1 VDGKPTSLLVSNS
14 RIIEINHIQHY
25 KVMRKHILFIF
36 LSFFVVAIGTAQSK
50 GPKIGY
56 IDMEYILQNVN
67 GYIDATNQLEGK
79 AQAWKQEI
87 EVKKNEIK
95 KLKDALIVE
104 KALLTRELIEER
116 ETEIKFLDTELLEY
130 QQKRFGANGDY
141 IYQKSSLS
149 KPVQDQVFTVV
160 QDIAERLKFDFIF
173 DKSSDMTML
182 FAAKRFDISD
192 QVLRKLNNTEKR
204 EKLSKKQQEAEQVK
218 EKIQEALDENPELN
232 ERQLQLDAKKAAKEK
247 AQAERIQLQEQKRK
261 DFEENRRRIK
271 EEREAKK
278 NGTVSATTEK
288 VATEKAATDKVTI
301 PVKDAT
307 ATATATKNNVEIERE
322 RIAAERAKSVEAKK
336 QENADRKKA
345 LEEKRKKIL
354 EEREAQ
360 RKAKEEQLKQ
370 KTNGN

>member
-1 VDGKPTSLLVSNS
+1 MDGKLTLLLGNNS
-14 RIIEINHIQHY
+14 RIIETNHIRYY

-36 LSFFVVAIGTAQSK
+36 LSLFVVAIGYSQSK

-67 GYIDATNQLEGK
+67 GYVEATNQLETK
-79 AQAWKQEI
+79 AQTWKQEI

-95 KLKDALIVE
+95 KLKDALNIE

-116 ETEIKFLDTELLEY
+116 ETEIKFLDTELLEL
-130 QQKRFGANGDY
+130 QQKRFGAYGDY
-141 IYQKSSLS
+141 IAQKSALS
-149 KPVQDQVFTVV
+149 KPVQDQIFTVV

-173 DKSSDMTML
+173 DKTSDMTML

-204 EKLSKKQQEAEQVK
+204 EQLTKKQQEAEQIK

-232 ERQLQLDAKKAAKEK
+232 ERQLQLEAKKAAKEK
-247 AQAERIQLQEQKRK
+247 ALNERIQLQEQKRK
-261 DFEENRRRIK
+261 EFEENRRKLK

-278 NGTVSATTEK
+278 NGTVSALNEKTTTDK
-288 VATEKAATDKVTI
+288 VATEKTAATTKEGNTT
-301 PVKDAT
+301 PVKGDI
-307 ATATATKNNVEIERE
+307 EIERE
-322 RIAAERAKSVEAKK
+322 RVAAERAKSAEAKK
-336 QENADRKKA
+336 QEIANRKKE

-360 RKAKEEQLKQ
+360 RKAKEEELKQ
-370 KTNGN
+370 KSNGN

>member
-1 VDGKPTSLLVSNS
+1 
-14 RIIEINHIQHY
+14 
-25 KVMRKHILFIF
+25 MRKHILFIF

-247 AQAERIQLQEQKRK
+247 GQAERIQLQEQKRK

-307 ATATATKNNVEIERE
+307 ATATKSNVEIERE

>member
-1 VDGKPTSLLVSNS
+1 MDGKPTSLLVSNS
-14 RIIEINHIQHY
+14 KLIETNHIQRY

-36 LSFFVVAIGTAQSK
+36 LSLFGVVIGNAQSK

-67 GYIDATNQLEGK
+67 GYIDATNQLEAK
-79 AQAWKQEI
+79 AQTWKQEI

-95 KLKDALIVE
+95 RLKDALTIE

-173 DKSSDMTML
+173 DKTSDMTML

-192 QVLRKLNNTEKR
+192 QVLRKLNNTDKR
-204 EKLSKKQQEAEQVK
+204 EQLSKKQLEAEQIK

-232 ERQLQLDAKKAAKEK
+232 ERQLQIEAKKAAREK
-247 AQAERIQLQEQKRK
+247 ALTERIQLQEQKRK
-261 DFEENRRRIK
+261 EFEENRRKLK

-278 NGTVSATTEK
+278 NGTVSAP
-288 VATEKAATDKVTI
+288 TEKASTEKTAVTA
-301 PVKDAT
+301 KDG
-307 ATATATKNNVEIERE
+307 TATATKNDAEIERE
-322 RIAAERAKSVEAKK
+322 RIATERAKSAEAKK
-336 QENADRKKA
+336 QEIADRKKA

-360 RKAKEEQLKQ
+360 RKAKEEELKQ

>member
-1 VDGKPTSLLVSNS
+1 
-14 RIIEINHIQHY
+14 
-25 KVMRKHILFIF
+25 MRKHILFIF

>member
-1 VDGKPTSLLVSNS
+1 
-14 RIIEINHIQHY
+14 
-25 KVMRKHILFIF
+25 MRKHILFIF
-36 LSFFVVAIGTAQSK
+36 LSLFVVAIGYTQSK

-67 GYIDATNQLEGK
+67 GYVEATNQLEIK
-79 AQAWKQEI
+79 AQTWKQEI

-95 KLKDALIVE
+95 KLKDALTIE

-116 ETEIKFLDTELLEY
+116 ETEIKFLDAELLEL

-141 IYQKSSLS
+141 IVQKSSLS

-173 DKSSDMTML
+173 DKASDMTML

-192 QVLRKLNNTEKR
+192 QVLRKLNNTDKR
-204 EKLSKKQQEAEQVK
+204 EQLSKKQLEAEQIK

-232 ERQLQLDAKKAAKEK
+232 ERQLQLEAKKAAKEK
-247 AQAERIQLQEQKRK
+247 ALAERIQLQEQKRK
-261 DFEENRRRIK
+261 EFEENRRKLK

-278 NGTVSATTEK
+278 NGTVSAPTEK
-288 VATEKAATDKVTI
+288 VATDKANTEK
-301 PVKDAT
+301 T
-307 ATATATKNNVEIERE
+307 ATAKDGATTTKTDAEIERE
-322 RIAAERAKSVEAKK
+322 KIAAERAKSAEAKK
-336 QENADRKKA
+336 QEIADRKKA

-360 RKAKEEQLKQ
+360 RKAKEEELKQ

>member
-1 VDGKPTSLLVSNS
+1 MDGKPTSLLVSNS
-14 RIIEINHIQHY
+14 KLIETNHIQRY

-36 LSFFVVAIGTAQSK
+36 LSLFGVVIGNAQSK

-67 GYIDATNQLEGK
+67 GYIEATNQLEIK
-79 AQAWKQEI
+79 AQTWKQEI

-95 KLKDALIVE
+95 KLTDALTIE

-173 DKSSDMTML
+173 DKTSDMTML

-204 EKLSKKQQEAEQVK
+204 EQLTKKQLEAQQVK

-232 ERQLQLDAKKAAKEK
+232 ERQLQIEAKKAAREK
-247 AQAERIQLQEQKRK
+247 ALTERIQLQEQKRK
-261 DFEENRRRIK
+261 EFEENRRKLK

-278 NGTVSATTEK
+278 NGTVSVPTEK
-288 VATEKAATDKVTI
+288 IATDKASTE
-301 PVKDAT
+301 KT
-307 ATATATKNNVEIERE
+307 ATTAKDVAPTATKSEVEIERE
-322 RIAAERAKSVEAKK
+322 RVAAERAKSAEAKK
-336 QENADRKKA
+336 QEIADRKKA

-360 RKAKEEQLKQ
+360 RKAKEEELKQ

>member
-1 VDGKPTSLLVSNS
+1 MDGKLTLLLANSS
-14 RIIEINHIQHY
+14 RIIETNHIQDY

-36 LSFFVVAIGTAQSK
+36 LSLFVVVVGYTQSK

-67 GYIDATNQLEGK
+67 GYLDATNQLEVK
-79 AQAWKQEI
+79 AQTWKQEI

-95 KLKDALIVE
+95 RLKDALTIE

-116 ETEIKFLDTELLEY
+116 ETEIKFLDTELLDY

-149 KPVQDQVFTVV
+149 KPVQDQVFTIV
-160 QDIAERLKFDFIF
+160 QDISERLKFDFIF

-182 FAAKRFDISD
+182 FAAKRYDISD
-192 QVLRKLNNTEKR
+192 QVLRKLNNTDKR
-204 EKLSKKQQEAEQVK
+204 EQLSKKQLEAEQVK

-232 ERQLQLDAKKAAKEK
+232 ERKLQLDAKKAVKEK
-247 AQAERIQLQEQKRK
+247 ALAERIQLQEQKRK
-261 DFEENRRRIK
+261 DFEENRRKLK

-278 NGTVSATTEK
+278 NGTISAPTEK
-288 VATEKAATDKVTI
+288 VVTEKTASTAKGNTVT
-301 PVKDAT
+301 PTKSDA
-307 ATATATKNNVEIERE
+307 EIEKE
-322 RIAAERAKSVEAKK
+322 KIAAERAKSAEAKK
-336 QENADRKKA
+336 QEIADRKKA

-360 RKAKEEQLKQ
+360 KKAKEDELKQ

>member
-1 VDGKPTSLLVSNS
+1 
-14 RIIEINHIQHY
+14 
-25 KVMRKHILFIF
+25 MRKHILFIF
-36 LSFFVVAIGTAQSK
+36 LSLFVVAIGYTQSK

-67 GYIDATNQLEGK
+67 GYIDATNQLEAK
-79 AQAWKQEI
+79 AQTWKQEI

-95 KLKDALIVE
+95 RLKDALTIE

-173 DKSSDMTML
+173 DKTSDMTML

-192 QVLRKLNNTEKR
+192 QVLRKLNNTDKR
-204 EKLSKKQQEAEQVK
+204 EQLSKKQLEAEQIK

-232 ERQLQLDAKKAAKEK
+232 ERQLQIEAKKAAREK
-247 AQAERIQLQEQKRK
+247 ALTERIQLQEQKRK
-261 DFEENRRRIK
+261 EFEENRRKLK

-278 NGTVSATTEK
+278 SGTVSAPTEK
-288 VATEKAATDKVTI
+288 VATEKANTEKTAVTA
-301 PVKDAT
+301 KDG
-307 ATATATKNNVEIERE
+307 TATATKNDAEIERE
-322 RIAAERAKSVEAKK
+322 RIAAERAKSAEAKK
-336 QENADRKKA
+336 QEIADRKKA

-360 RKAKEEQLKQ
+360 RKAKEEELKQ

>member
-1 VDGKPTSLLVSNS
+1 
-14 RIIEINHIQHY
+14 
-25 KVMRKHILFIF
+25 MRKHILFIF
-36 LSFFVVAIGTAQSK
+36 LSFFVVAIGTAQYK

-116 ETEIKFLDTELLEY
+116 EIEIKFLDTELLEY

-307 ATATATKNNVEIERE
+307 ATATKNNVEIERE

-345 LEEKRKKIL
+345 LEER
-354 EEREAQ
+354 RY
-360 RKAKEEQLKQ
+360 
-370 KTNGN
+370 

>member
-1 VDGKPTSLLVSNS
+1 
-14 RIIEINHIQHY
+14 
-25 KVMRKHILFIF
+25 MRKHILFIF
-36 LSFFVVAIGTAQSK
+36 LSLFVVAIGYTQSK

-67 GYIDATNQLEGK
+67 GYIDATNQLEAK
-79 AQAWKQEI
+79 AQIWKQEI

-95 KLKDALIVE
+95 RLKDALTIE

-149 KPVQDQVFTVV
+149 KPVQDQVFTIV

-173 DKSSDMTML
+173 DKTSDMTML

-192 QVLRKLNNTEKR
+192 QVLRKLNNTDKR
-204 EKLSKKQQEAEQVK
+204 EQLSKKQLEAEQIK

-232 ERQLQLDAKKAAKEK
+232 ERQLQIEAKKAAREK
-247 AQAERIQLQEQKRK
+247 ALTERIQLQEQKRK
-261 DFEENRRRIK
+261 EFEENRRKLK

-278 NGTVSATTEK
+278 SGTVSAPTEK
-288 VATEKAATDKVTI
+288 VATEKANTEK
-301 PVKDAT
+301 T
-307 ATATATKNNVEIERE
+307 AVTATKNDAEIERE
-322 RIAAERAKSVEAKK
+322 RIAAERAKSAEAKK
-336 QENADRKKA
+336 QEIADRKKA

-360 RKAKEEQLKQ
+360 RKAKEEELKQ

>member
-1 VDGKPTSLLVSNS
+1 
-14 RIIEINHIQHY
+14 
-25 KVMRKHILFIF
+25 MRKHILFIF
-36 LSFFVVAIGTAQSK
+36 LSLFVVAIGYTQSK

-67 GYIDATNQLEGK
+67 GYIDATNQLEAK
-79 AQAWKQEI
+79 AQIWKQEI

-95 KLKDALIVE
+95 RLKDALTIE

-173 DKSSDMTML
+173 DKTSDMTML

-192 QVLRKLNNTEKR
+192 QVLRKLKNTDKR
-204 EKLSKKQQEAEQVK
+204 EQLSKKQLEAEQIK

-232 ERQLQLDAKKAAKEK
+232 ERQLQIEAKKAAREKALQNVFSYKSRKEK
-247 AQAERIQLQEQKRK
+247 
-261 DFEENRRRIK
+261 N
-271 EEREAKK
+271 
-278 NGTVSATTEK
+278 S
-288 VATEKAATDKVTI
+288 
-301 PVKDAT
+301 
-307 ATATATKNNVEIERE
+307 
-322 RIAAERAKSVEAKK
+322 
-336 QENADRKKA
+336 
-345 LEEKRKKIL
+345 KKIDV
-354 EEREAQ
+354 
-360 RKAKEEQLKQ
+360 
-370 KTNGN
+370 N